1 LNSGAYS
8 ETIVEGLSFG
18 ASWQQEALI
27 ATPQSCGIAVQQS
40 SCECAPLFDR
50 HAKAG
55 AAVQKRIA
63 TNINNELLLRKFISG
78 ANLPLRESSNSVPPD
93 SDLHHPYRGLN
104 PSGNPSI

>member
-8 ETIVEGLSFG
+8 EKIVEGLSFG

-27 ATPQSCGIAVQQS
+27 ATPQSCGMAVQQS
-40 SCECAPLFDR
+40 SCGRALLFDR

-63 TNINNELLLRKFISG
+63 TNIKNELLLRKFISG
-78 ANLPLRESSNSVPPD
+78 EHLPFRESSNSVPPS
-93 SDLHHPYRGLN
+93 SDLHHQ
-104 PSGNPSI
+104 